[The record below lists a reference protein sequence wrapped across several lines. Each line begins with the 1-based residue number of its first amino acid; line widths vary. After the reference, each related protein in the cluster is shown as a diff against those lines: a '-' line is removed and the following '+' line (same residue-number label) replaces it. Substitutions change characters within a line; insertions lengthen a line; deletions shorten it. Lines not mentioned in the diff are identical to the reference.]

1 MVTIRLAEPRDVD
14 LIHASIEGLARHV
27 GMTDLLAS
35 TPANLANALFGDDP
49 PLQGI
54 VAELA
59 SEYAG
64 MSLFF
69 RTYSTWFGRVG
80 VYVQDIFVEPRFR
93 GRGVGDSLLRQV
105 AALTRAKGAAYL
117 RLTVDARNHSALRF
131 YQRMGLE
138 HTEAD
143 QSYAAFGPA
152 FDALADA
159 ATLEQT

>member
-1 MVTIRLAEPRDVD
+1 MVTIRPAEPRDVD
-14 LIHASIEGLARHV
+14 RIHGSIEGLARHV

-35 TPANLANALFGDDP
+35 KPANLANALFGDDP
-49 PLQGI
+49 PLKGI
-54 VAELA
+54 VAEVA

-69 RTYSTWFGRVG
+69 RTYSTWFGRIG

-93 GRGVGDSLLRQV
+93 GQGIGDSLLRHV
-105 AALTRAKGAAYL
+105 AALARAQGAGYL
-117 RLTVDARNHSALRF
+117 RLTVDAGNHSAQRF
-131 YQRMGLE
+131 YRRMGLAYGE
-138 HTEAD
+138 TD

-159 ATLEQT
+159 AKPESR

>member
-1 MVTIRLAEPRDVD
+1 MVTIRSAEPRDVE
-14 LIHASIEGLARHV
+14 LIHGSIEGLARHV
-27 GMTDLLAS
+27 GMMDVLAS
-35 TPANLANALFGDDP
+35 KPANLANALFSSDP
-49 PLQGI
+49 PLRGI
-54 VAELA
+54 VAEVD

-93 GRGVGDSLLRQV
+93 GQHVGERLLRHV
-105 AALTRAKGAAYL
+105 AALARAGGAAYL
-117 RLTVDARNHSALRF
+117 RLTVDAGNDSAQRF
-131 YQRMGLE
+131 YARMGLN
-138 HTEAD
+138 HGEAD

-159 ATLEQT
+159 AKLEQ